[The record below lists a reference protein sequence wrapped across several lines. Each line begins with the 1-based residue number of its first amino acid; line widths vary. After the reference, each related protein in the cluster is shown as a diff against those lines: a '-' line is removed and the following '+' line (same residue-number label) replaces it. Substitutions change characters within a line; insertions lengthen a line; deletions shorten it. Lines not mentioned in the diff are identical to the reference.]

1 MVRRQGLWQTVNL
14 IFYMGYGGPEMPAEV
29 HVYYVSLNF
38 RDIKY

>member
-14 IFYMGYGGPEMPAEV
+14 IFYMGYGGPEMTAEV
-29 HVYYVSLNF
+29 RIYYVSLNF